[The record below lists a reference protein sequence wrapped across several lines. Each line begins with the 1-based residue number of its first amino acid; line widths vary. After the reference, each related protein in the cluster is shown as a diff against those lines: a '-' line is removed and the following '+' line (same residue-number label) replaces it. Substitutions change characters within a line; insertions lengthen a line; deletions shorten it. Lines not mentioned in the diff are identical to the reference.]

1 MKSSDVRIC
10 AVVPTYQNA
19 GTLSDVLGRISA
31 QLTDIIVVDDGSTD
45 ATREVLDAMEKGA
58 LWPERTGRTGAR
70 LHVVRHIRNRGKGH
84 ALKSGFRKAAEEGF
98 THVITIDSDG
108 QHFPEDI
115 PLFLDAVRQHPQ
127 AIIIGSRNIRSENMP
142 GKNTFAL

>member
-58 LWPERTGRTGAR
+58 LWPERTGRTGTR
-70 LHVVRHIRNRGKGH
+70 LHVVRHSRNRGKGH
-84 ALKSGFRKAAEEGF
+84 ALKSGFRRRLKRVS
-98 THVITIDSDG
+98 H
-108 QHFPEDI
+108 
-115 PLFLDAVRQHPQ
+115 
-127 AIIIGSRNIRSENMP
+127 M
-142 GKNTFAL
+142 

>member
-58 LWPERTGRTGAR
+58 LWPEGTGRTVAR
-70 LHVVRHIRNRGKGH
+70 LRVVRHIRNRGKGH
-84 ALKSGFRKAAEEGF
+84 NSGR
-98 THVITIDSDG
+98 
-108 QHFPEDI
+108 
-115 PLFLDAVRQHPQ
+115 
-127 AIIIGSRNIRSENMP
+127 
-142 GKNTFAL
+142 

>member
-1 MKSSDVRIC
+1 MQGIFLKDGKMKSSDVRIC

-58 LWPERTGRTGAR
+58 LWLEGTGLTGAR
-70 LHVVRHIRNRGKGH
+70 LRVVRHIRNRGKGH

-98 THVITIDSDG
+98 TIFRRTS
-108 QHFPEDI
+108 
-115 PLFLDAVRQHPQ
+115 LFFLKQC
-127 AIIIGSRNIRSENMP
+127 GSTRRP
-142 GKNTFAL
+142 